1 MRRQDVN
8 HPTPLYEVK
17 AEFFKALG
25 HPSRIRVLEL
35 LSSGQKS
42 VSELLPLVGI
52 NPPHLSQQLAIL
64 KRAGLVQTQRE
75 GTSIFYSLAFPELI
89 DVLAVAR
96 RVLIDVLA
104 ERAGLLVDLQASAP
118 LPYPGEL

>member
-1 MRRQDVN
+1 MGVQSVVQA
-8 HPTPLYEVK
+8 TPLYEVK
-17 AEFFKALG
+17 AEFFKTLG

-75 GTSIFYSLAFPELI
+75 GTSIYYSLAFPELI
-89 DVLAVAR
+89 EVLALAR

>member
-1 MRRQDVN
+1 MQGVVQA
-8 HPTPLYEVK
+8 TPLYEVK

-64 KRAGLVQTQRE
+64 KRAGLVQTQRD
-75 GTSIFYSLAFPELI
+75 GTSIYYSLAFPELI
-89 DVLAVAR
+89 EVLAVAR

>member
-1 MRRQDVN
+1 MGMQGVVQA
-8 HPTPLYEVK
+8 TPLYEVK

-64 KRAGLVQTQRE
+64 KRAGLVQTQRD
-75 GTSIFYSLAFPELI
+75 GTSIYYSLAFPELI
-89 DVLAVAR
+89 EVLAVAR